1 MLLFTSTFDGT
12 WNDLPLRPAFLPF
25 VEHTARYLAGYREGS
40 SNMAVDSYVDLRAAA
55 SVGAAADV
63 VDPDGKHVL
72 SLRQA
77 SSAQTF
83 QFDREGFYE
92 IHPANGREELIA
104 VHADRGESDLT
115 AIPPEALTLWRN
127 TGSAGNSERQAAEDA
142 HARRQSLWRY
152 ALLAVLLLAITESL
166 MASRY
171 AFFRKEAA

>member
-1 MLLFTSTFDGT
+1 
-12 WNDLPLRPAFLPF
+12 
-25 VEHTARYLAGYREGS
+25 
-40 SNMAVDSYVDLRAAA
+40 
-55 SVGAAADV
+55 
-63 VDPDGKHVL
+63 VL